1 MGVVSMV
8 KRYKIGRWWGT
19 CNYRNL
25 KVIQEAPEKVKVCVG
40 CGCRLTDLNR
50 SFDSCLC
57 KNCWMVNLAEIEA
70 EDRREDSLTDDER
83 LARFLG

>member
-1 MGVVSMV
+1 MKYEALRRV
-8 KRYKIGRWWGT
+8 KR
-19 CNYRNL
+19 
-25 KVIQEAPEKVKVCVG
+25 KVGEVRKTEVCVG

-83 LARFLG
+83 LARFLGH